1 MWSILCECVSSQRG
15 RGLAAISDACLGLL
29 KKCKASQTVW
39 YKAGLLA
46 ADVFRFML
54 VRGLLKRS
62 ESTTLL
68 RNREWVEVYF
78 AISEKLIC

>member
-1 MWSILCECVSSQRG
+1 VSENVRLNS
-15 RGLAAISDACLGLL
+15 
-29 KKCKASQTVW
+29 
-39 YKAGLLA
+39 GLLA

-78 AISEKLIC
+78 AISENLIC